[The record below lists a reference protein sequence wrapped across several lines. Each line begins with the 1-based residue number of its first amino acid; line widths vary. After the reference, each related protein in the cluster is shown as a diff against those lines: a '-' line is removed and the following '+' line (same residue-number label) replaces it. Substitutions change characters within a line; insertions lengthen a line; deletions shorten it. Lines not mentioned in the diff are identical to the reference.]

1 MITSVFRKDDAVV
14 RWTVIQ
20 TEVTESGGR
29 DLTEAP
35 EGPQTTDN
43 VALVRAVGEG
53 VRETLRRKKG
63 WGLRWTGS
71 G

>member
-1 MITSVFRKDDAVV
+1 MIISVFRKDDSVV

-20 TEVTESGGR
+20 TAGTEGG
-29 DLTEAP
+29 DGDPTEAP
-35 EGPQTTDN
+35 KGPQTRDN

-63 WGLRWTGS
+63 QGLW
-71 G
+71 